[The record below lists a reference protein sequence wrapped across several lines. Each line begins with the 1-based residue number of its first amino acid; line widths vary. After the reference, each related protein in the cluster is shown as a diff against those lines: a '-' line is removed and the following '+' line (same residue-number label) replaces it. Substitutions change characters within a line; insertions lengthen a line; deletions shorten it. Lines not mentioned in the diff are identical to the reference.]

1 MRTIAYTYDGLQRLI
16 GAQESPGTA
25 YAYQY
30 DLAGNRTQVA
40 ANGAITQQHRYD
52 AAGYPRAGDVQGGTY
67 DAAGNL
73 TGDGTST
80 NSYDDTRARVPGRLT
95 AGTVG
100 AQGSTYS
107 YNGDG
112 TLVGQAS
119 GGVTTG
125 YAQDLAG
132 GQSQVL
138 AITTGSGANAG
149 TVDQLWGLDRLAA
162 LNPATGVRAW
172 YGYDG
177 QGTARQLLNDA
188 GHVTASANYDPY
200 GGPEG
205 AALPSPFGYTGEL
218 TDPATGSQYLRAR
231 WYRPG
236 QGTLLGVDPAL
247 DSTGQAYSYANDNP
261 ANGADPSG
269 RCTGYV
275 NGQEYQLEG
284 IEGTGACDHY
294 IEGRLEGRGSAVAG
308 PLEAHQSAFNS
319 ALDAELAKA
328 AQSLAA
334 GQDFTDTVILNPGQ
348 CPSYAAC
355 ASDRRVALADAEQL
369 QPTFPDAV
377 VNGSFAGGVR
387 GTDLCLG
394 AQQVADPV
402 APPKGGASDV
412 IGIILFGGTVIVL
425 VVVIKF
431 LGPHLRLKPPV
442 GVPPTPVPPTPTPGR
457 TCKDEYPGF
466 VPAANVAGYKY
477 RTFAEALTAARD
489 QVKDQLLNR
498 QKNQDDTNAKTGPC
512 GWQSYP
518 QYRTGNHYN
527 IRRKN
532 GDRQAQY
539 VGAIVRCSCCVENP
553 SGPYLEDRYNFVQKV
568 PQQ

>member
-100 AQGSTYS
+100 AQGWTYS

-138 AITTGSGANAG
+138 AITTGSGAGAG
-149 TVDQLWGLDRLAA
+149 AVDQLWGLDRMAA
-162 LNPATGVRAW
+162 LNPATRVRAW

-177 QGTARQLLNDA
+177 QGSARQLLNDA
-188 GHVTASANYDPY
+188 GHVTASASYDPY

-247 DSTGQAYSYANDNP
+247 DSTGQPYSYASDNP
-261 ANGADPSG
+261 TNGSDPSG
-269 RCTGYV
+269 QCTLHGKRGTYNLAGV
-275 NGQEYQLEG
+275 GGSGPCTRPELRGFITQFAGRNASPEQL
-284 IEGTGACDHY
+284 D
-294 IEGRLEGRGSAVAG
+294 RAVQRVID
-308 PLEAHQSAFNS
+308 EV
-319 ALDAELAKA
+319 
-328 AQSLAA
+328 AA
-334 GQDFTDTVILNPGQ
+334 GQPSAAEPLDPGQ
-348 CPSYAAC
+348 GITPGQQAEAVRVSETGGGRVLLSGALEAVGIVLEAVGAVCAAF
-355 ASDRRVALADAEQL
+355 VA
-369 QPTFPDAV
+369 AV
-377 VNGSFAGGVR
+377 VITIGVVV
-387 GTDLCLG
+387 L
-394 AQQVADPV
+394 
-402 APPKGGASDV
+402 AS
-412 IGIILFGGTVIVL
+412 GL
-425 VVVIKF
+425 VVVTAITAPAT
-431 LGPHLRLKPPV
+431 GSTAGEITPV
-442 GVPPTPVPPTPTPGR
+442 PNPVPNPTATATATPTPVPTATPEKKTCAEQYPKYRRVNDPYLIRAGYTYRSATAALNALMRIAEDNLRPGLN
-457 TCKDEYPGF
+457 
-466 VPAANVAGYKY
+466 VPA
-477 RTFAEALTAARD
+477 T
-489 QVKDQLLNR
+489 
-498 QKNQDDTNAKTGPC
+498 TGPC
-512 GWQSYP
+512 GSQSSSYEVGRHITVRYTKGKLYP
-518 QYRTGNHYN
+518 GSIGTCPCCDDS
-527 IRRKN
+527 N
-532 GDRQAQY
+532 GTPRIVERA
-539 VGAIVRCSCCVENP
+539 AIL
-553 SGPYLEDRYNFVQKV
+553 Y
-568 PQQ
+568 